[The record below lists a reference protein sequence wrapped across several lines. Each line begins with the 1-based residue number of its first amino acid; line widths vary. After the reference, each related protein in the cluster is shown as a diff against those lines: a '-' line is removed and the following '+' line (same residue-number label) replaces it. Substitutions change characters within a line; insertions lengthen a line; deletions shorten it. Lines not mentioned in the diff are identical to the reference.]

1 MPNFSE
7 MQRYL
12 MGTPKPYLR
21 RPTAVVQPFL
31 AKEGKPNIDIIRLG
45 QMLAGTAELMEMVA
59 VQSPTHWEAA
69 LSGMPDNVDAI
80 FPVSIPAYPTEIW
93 NSHPLPLVDRGLPV
107 VFWPLLDYDEAD
119 FWRWSARDMLRS
131 LGVEVYIPQN
141 NHEAVA
147 LLKALAMKRMLRT
160 SKMVVFGEQNFPWNA
175 HAASG
180 PLTQK
185 LGTQIVVRPLK
196 DLRERYPS
204 YSTEV
209 VQQVIRERLAE
220 RYVIRDVLSPELA
233 QAVRTYLAI
242 REILEEEGAFGFGL
256 NCFGDLITGGGRD
269 TPCLAQLLL
278 REEGYI
284 AACDG
289 DFIAMESMALTSFFL
304 DKPCMM
310 SNMYPLT
317 YVGALTDHF
326 GDPLSPPEATPSTA
340 RKNMAR
346 LAHCGFVGVV
356 SPEMTPSGKTHL
368 RDWGGTY
375 EIKRDGRGCGADGDL
390 VGDQPVTIVEL
401 CFDARRLLV
410 ASARLVE
417 TTHHPSMPHCETSAL
432 LEFRDLPGFVKHISR
447 EHTVLLYGDAIR
459 DFEILAEVLGL
470 ECQVF

>member
-1 MPNFSE
+1 MPDFSE
-7 MQRYL
+7 IQRYL
-12 MGTPKPYLR
+12 LGAPQPHLQ
-21 RPTAVVQPFL
+21 RPVAVLQPFL
-31 AKEGKPNIDIIRLG
+31 AKEGKPNIDISRLSQILTG
-45 QMLAGTAELMEMVA
+45 LARLNDMVA
-59 VQSPTHWEAA
+59 VQSPAHWEAA
-69 LSGMPDNVDAI
+69 LAGLPDNVDAI
-80 FPVSIPAYPTEIW
+80 LPVSIPAYPTEIW
-93 NSHPLPLVDRGLPV
+93 NSHPAALVERRLPV
-107 VFWPLLDYDEAD
+107 VFWPLLDYDEPD

-141 NHEAVA
+141 NHEAGI

-160 SKMVVFGEQNFPWNA
+160 SKMVVFGDQNFPWNA
-175 HAASG
+175 NAASG
-180 PLTQK
+180 PLTRH
-185 LGTQIVVRPLK
+185 LGTRVVVRPLK
-196 DLRERYPS
+196 DLRERYPKF
-204 YSTEV
+204 STDA
-209 VQQVIRERLAE
+209 VQQVISERLAG
-220 RYVIRDVLSPELA
+220 RYLIRDVRGPELE
-233 QAVRTYLAI
+233 QAVRTSLAI

-289 DFIAMESMALTSFFL
+289 DFIAMQSMALASFFL

-326 GDPLSPPEATPSTA
+326 GDPLSPPAGTPPAA

-356 SPEMTPSGKTHL
+356 SPEMTPSGKTAL

-390 VGDQPVTIVEL
+390 AGDQPVTILEL
-401 CFDARRLLV
+401 CFDGKRLLA

-417 TTHHPSMPHCETSAL
+417 TTHHSAMPHCETSAL
-432 LEFRDLPGFVKHISR
+432 LEFRDLPGLVKNISR

-459 DFEILAEVLGL
+459 EFEILAEVLGL